1 MSWLSQSD
9 ILKLAESFEDHIN
22 DPPGLLKSYRAKWL
36 RLGESVSSS
45 YSKALRMMV
54 LSGTEWF
61 SNSSDTVAHS
71 DVGRSRVGIIRM
83 FLDEIWVE
91 PGMVEIGGNRYP
103 QAAPEL

>member
-1 MSWLSQSD
+1 
-9 ILKLAESFEDHIN
+9 
-22 DPPGLLKSYRAKWL
+22 
-36 RLGESVSSS
+36 
-45 YSKALRMMV
+45 MV